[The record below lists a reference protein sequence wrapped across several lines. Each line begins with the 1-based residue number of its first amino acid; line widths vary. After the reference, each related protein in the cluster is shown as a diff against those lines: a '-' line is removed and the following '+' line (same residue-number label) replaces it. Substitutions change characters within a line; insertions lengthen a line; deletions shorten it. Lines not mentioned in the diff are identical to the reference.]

1 MMQLDESFDG
11 RSVTLRVGERIELA
25 LAENASTGYRWRPA
39 PARRSAWGP
48 ALRAIDET
56 FAAPGQRPEK
66 PGAPGIR
73 RLYFEAVTAGSADL
87 ELEYRRSWQPSAQA
101 ARTFRLRIEVLAE
114 DAGSAMHGSGTGE
127 RR

>member
-1 MMQLDESFDG
+1 MIELDESFDG
-11 RSVTLRVGERIELA
+11 RSVTLRVGDRIELA
-25 LAENASTGYRWRPA
+25 LAENASTGYRWSPPSGRD
-39 PARRSAWGP
+39 SAGSS
-48 ALRAIDET
+48 ALREIDET
-56 FAAPGQRPEK
+56 FAAPGQRPGM

-73 RLYFEAVTAGSADL
+73 HLYFEAVTAGSADL